1 LSFEVVRSHL
11 VDVAAVEWTVV
22 DGMLTAMSAEAR
34 GYLGVGKDTPVT
46 IVRTADMRYRG
57 QGSECT
63 ITLPP
68 GELDAD
74 KVVQAFYAGYDELYG
89 RHLEGPPVQFVNFRV
104 RAVAHDAHF
113 ELRKAKS
120 ETRAVKPTKKRSA
133 YFADGHGFVDTAIHQ
148 HDKLFPGARFEGPAI
163 VQSGE
168 FSAVIG
174 PGQTCSIDPYL
185 NLLVGF

>member
-1 LSFEVVRSHL
+1 
-11 VDVAAVEWTVV
+11 
-22 DGMLTAMSAEAR
+22 
-34 GYLGVGKDTPVT
+34 
-46 IVRTADMRYRG
+46 
-57 QGSECT
+57 
-63 ITLPP
+63 
-68 GELDAD
+68 
-74 KVVQAFYAGYDELYG
+74 
-89 RHLEGPPVQFVNFRV
+89 V

-133 YFADGHGFVDTAIHQ
+133 YFADGHGFVDTAIYQ
-148 HDKLFPGARFEGPAI
+148 HDELFPGARFAGPAI